1 MLDGIQQRDVA
12 LQAAK
17 DDLEIRVHERTEAV
31 RREVGV
37 RIHAEEALSKERQV
51 LRALIDNVPDLMYVK
66 DTLSRFIVA
75 NVAVARAKG
84 VRSPEDLIGKTD
96 FDFFSRDIAA
106 GYYQDEQNLIR
117 AKQPLVD
124 HEEQS
129 VTETG
134 LPIWL
139 LTTKVPLLDSN
150 GDDTGIAGVGHD
162 ITARKKAELEWQ
174 RAKDAASRAKSEF
187 LANMSHEIRTR
198 LNGVI
203 GMTDL
208 ALDTQLTPEQRDY
221 LQTVKL
227 SADFLLTVINDILDF
242 SKVEA
247 GKVELELRAFN
258 LRDCLE
264 TALKTLANRADEK
277 GLDILCDIASEV
289 PEVACGDSTRLRQI
303 VLNLIGNSIKFTHEG
318 EVTLKVQPESSDADS
333 DSIHFIVS
341 DTGIGIPLEKQ
352 NSIFDPFSQGD
363 TSTSRKYGGA
373 GLGLTSSARFI
384 TLMGERI

>member
-277 GLDILCDIASEV
+277 GLEILCDIASEV

>member
-1 MLDGIQQRDVA
+1 
-12 LQAAK
+12 
-17 DDLEIRVHERTEAV
+17 
-31 RREVGV
+31 
-37 RIHAEEALSKERQV
+37 
-51 LRALIDNVPDLMYVK
+51 
-66 DTLSRFIVA
+66 
-75 NVAVARAKG
+75 
-84 VRSPEDLIGKTD
+84 
-96 FDFFSRDIAA
+96 
-106 GYYQDEQNLIR
+106 
-117 AKQPLVD
+117 
-124 HEEQS
+124 
-129 VTETG
+129 
-134 LPIWL
+134 
-139 LTTKVPLLDSN
+139 
-150 GDDTGIAGVGHD
+150 
-162 ITARKKAELEWQ
+162 
-174 RAKDAASRAKSEF
+174 
-187 LANMSHEIRTR
+187 MSHEIRTP

>member
-17 DDLEIRVHERTEAV
+17 DDLEIRVHERTEAL

-277 GLDILCDIASEV
+277 GLEILCDIASEV

>member
-187 LANMSHEIRTR
+187 LANMSHEIRTP

>member
-277 GLDILCDIASEV
+277 GLEILCDIASEV

-384 TLMGERI
+384 TLMGGRI

>member
-66 DTLSRFIVA
+66 DTLSRFNVA

-277 GLDILCDIASEV
+277 GLEILCDIASEV

>member
-17 DDLEIRVHERTEAV
+17 DDLEIRVHERTEAL

-277 GLDILCDIASEV
+277 GLEILCDIASEV

-384 TLMGERI
+384 TLMGGRI